1 MNDCPFCELEDRLK
15 RSLEMRLHRGEIT
28 HTHVETK
35 QGWPVGTVAEHM
47 DLHLDYTPE
56 EAAHIEAVR
65 TESIDTLNTA
75 ESLLQRMM
83 GWLDE
88 LEDQKDMEGI
98 TGEWVQN
105 ATRLVSECNKS
116 LKLVG
121 TLKKEIGVDSQLFLQ
136 DQREAAM
143 ARILVN
149 VLGSQPHLLNQIEL
163 QMATL
168 KTPTHIIEMED

>member
-1 MNDCPFCELEDRLK
+1 MTECPFCLLEERLK

-35 QGWPVGTVAEHM
+35 QGWSVGIVSEHM

-56 EAAHIEAVR
+56 EAAHIETLR

-98 TGEWVQN
+98 TSEWVQN
-105 ATRLVSECNKS
+105 ATRLVAECNKS

-121 TLKKEIGVDSQLFLQ
+121 QLKKEIGTDSQLFLQ
-136 DQREAAM
+136 DQREAALS
-143 ARILVN
+143 RILVG
-149 VLGSQPHLLNQIEL
+149 VLSGHPHLLDQVEL

-168 KTPTHIIEMED
+168 KTPTHIIELED